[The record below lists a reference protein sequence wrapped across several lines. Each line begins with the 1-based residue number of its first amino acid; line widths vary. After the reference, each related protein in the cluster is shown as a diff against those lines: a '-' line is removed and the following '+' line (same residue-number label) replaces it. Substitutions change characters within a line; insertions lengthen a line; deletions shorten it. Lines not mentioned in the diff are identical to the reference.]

1 MEPLPNLRWNRP
13 GQPRRL
19 GITNIKEITMS
30 KNELEWGQTPFDEC
44 TREELIQ
51 HCARLYS
58 ATSALSSAAQMVQDK
73 SLFWTQ
79 GSGAEALEKGRQALE
94 VARNGFDADNIY
106 RAYFRYAGDLLF
118 ADASG
123 LQLRTG
129 WAVCPVCEQM
139 ASTIGGSSY
148 AGKTCSEILLGKC
161 SGILRDLS
169 WDDLKPVTAKS

>member
-1 MEPLPNLRWNRP
+1 
-13 GQPRRL
+13 
-19 GITNIKEITMS
+19 MS
-30 KNELEWGQTPFDEC
+30 RKQLDWGQTPFDEC

-73 SLFWTQ
+73 SRFWTQ

-94 VARNGFDADNIY
+94 GARNGFDADNIF

-161 SGILRDLS
+161 SGILRDLP
-169 WDDLKPVTAKS
+169 WDDLKPITAKS